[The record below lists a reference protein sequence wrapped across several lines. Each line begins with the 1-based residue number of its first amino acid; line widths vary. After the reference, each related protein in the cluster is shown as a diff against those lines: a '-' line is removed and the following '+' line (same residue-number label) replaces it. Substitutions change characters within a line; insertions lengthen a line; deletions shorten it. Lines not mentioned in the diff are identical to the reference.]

1 MECQLA
7 AAGCYRMKRLRGM
20 TLIEL
25 LVAVFAFAVLASLAY
40 SALGQMLN
48 NSDILT
54 ERMQRV
60 QEVQLA
66 MRFLESDLLQTAPR
80 PVRDELGDTLE
91 FALQSD
97 LSSQFILA
105 LTRTG
110 WANPAGLP
118 RSTLQRLA
126 YQLIDGDLV
135 RYHWYVLDRTFT
147 NEPVQTV
154 LLSDVDAV
162 LFRFL
167 VPGGDWT
174 ETWPPLETGGANPA
188 NRPRAVEIRLT
199 LPDEGEITRI
209 VEMAP

>member
-1 MECQLA
+1 
-7 AAGCYRMKRLRGM
+7 MKRLRGM

-25 LVAVFAFAVLASLAY
+25 LVAVFAFAVLSTLAY
-40 SALGQMLN
+40 AALGQMLN

-54 ERMQRV
+54 SRMQRV

-80 PVRDELGDTLE
+80 PVRDELGETIE
-91 FALQSD
+91 FALQSN
-97 LSSQFILA
+97 LSSQFVLA

-118 RSTLQRLA
+118 RSTLQRVA
-126 YQLIDGDLV
+126 YQLVNGDLV
-135 RYHWYVLDRTFT
+135 RYHWYVLDRTFS

-154 LLSDVDAV
+154 LLTDVDAI

-174 ETWPPLETGGANPA
+174 ETWPPLDAGGSNPG
-188 NRPRAVEIRLT
+188 NRPRAAEVRLT
-199 LPDEGEITRI
+199 LPDQGEITRI